1 MPIIGSSDIT
11 KSEKGIK
18 AKDRKC
24 IKALRC
30 LLSYE
35 PKEYYTKSLRNTILK
50 A

>member
-1 MPIIGSSDIT
+1 MIGSSDIT
-11 KSEKGIK
+11 KSKKGIK

-35 PKEYYTKSLRNTILK
+35 PRETYTKSLRNTILK